1 MAKSSSRSGAPS
13 RPQSAPRPGSFADRQ
28 SLLRRLLPL
37 VFAVP
42 LAVFLVAT
50 RPNFARVFD
59 RQAVDSQT
67 AGCLANLRQI
77 GKAYALYAR
86 DYDGK
91 IPMGVDP
98 EDRHNPGIWRNSGAY
113 GGAFF
118 NDAKRVPY
126 LHEVLRPY
134 VPSPETFHCPAD
146 VGWVE
151 SRLPSMNGGLRNV
164 EPSSYAKYGTSYY
177 CFTVWGFSQQTA
189 NDIEEPGNTLLVFDG
204 DLWHQNAGQLL
215 LNGLFADGHVQK
227 LSAAQFDIY
236 SRQG

>member
-1 MAKSSSRSGAPS
+1 MAETLPRSG
-13 RPQSAPRPGSFADRQ
+13 RH
-28 SLLRRLLPL
+28 SLFRRLLPL
-37 VFAVP
+37 AFCVP
-42 LAVFLVAT
+42 LAAGLVAM
-50 RPNFARVFD
+50 RPDFGLTFSAYS
-59 RQAVDSQT
+59 VDPQT
-67 AGCLANLRQI
+67 GGCLSNLQQI
-77 GKAYALYAR
+77 GRAYALYAQ

-91 IPMGVDP
+91 IPLGVDP
-98 EDRHNPGIWRNSGAY
+98 EDRNNPNIWRNSSAY

-118 NDAKRVPY
+118 NDATRVPY

-151 SRLPSMNGGLRNV
+151 SRLPSMNGGLRDV
-164 EPSSYAKYGTSYY
+164 TPSSFAKYGTSYY

-204 DLWHQNAGQLL
+204 DLWHQSAGQSL

-227 LSAAQFDIY
+227 LSLAQFEIY